1 MVYPDNNIYLIFTA
15 QLLLKN
21 RLIKIFIDQG
31 IKITPSHSTILL
43 FLEKNGPQTMT
54 ALSKIL
60 YVDNS
65 TVTGLVDRL
74 EKMNFVYRN
83 DHPDDRRKWSVS
95 ISEEGRRENAKARA
109 VINSIDKDI
118 ESGFSEKEME
128 AVRNVL
134 SSFKNKFI

>member
-1 MVYPDNNIYLIFTA
+1 MIYPDNNIYLVFTA

-21 RLIKIFIDQG
+21 YLIKTFIDQG
-31 IKITPSHSTILL
+31 IRITPSHSTILL

-74 EKMNFVYRN
+74 EKMNFVCRS

-95 ISEEGRRENAKARA
+95 ISEEGRRENAKARTI
-109 VINSIDKDI
+109 INSINKEI
-118 ESGFSEKEME
+118 ESGFSENEIK
-128 AVRNVL
+128 AVNKVL
-134 SSFKNKFI
+134 SSFKNKFL